1 MSSRRQ
7 AIPVESSWR
16 MVEGGENDSFDTSIV
31 PADEDPD
38 IVLSSAPSQL
48 SSGGQMSIN
57 SQDSIQDFLTSA
69 DDERVILRSPFQ
81 PTVPSA
87 RQTPRRDTTTH
98 RTPDPEFYMP
108 TVEVTGSRRSSGR
121 SSRTI
126 RPGRDDDQQGGYDLR
141 RRVGRYQSEA
151 ERGSPVK
158 RRQNTGRERL
168 YYDNDQNDR
177 DAEDGSGLKG
187 ALTTHLPAALLDV
200 FGWFFGVIGMA
211 FRFAQRPLA
220 FLLAIYFF
228 FGGLIIVQNMI
239 TKSIFVSLSPICRI
253 PGVSYLDLSFC
264 PQVPDPP
271 LTAGG
276 SGQAGG
282 RQVEFD
288 ELMGVQAQFEQ
299 VLERSA
305 DGVSLPLEM
314 KRSESSIRD
323 LRTMVRYSE
332 LTAREELVQE
342 FDGYIDTARRST
354 SELQKFNT
362 HVGSAVDSVISIN
375 KWTARYLDSFD
386 GDLQRSQGNDDGG
399 GLLGGFASWVFYPF
413 QPMTTGVFDERA
425 LVDKYIEHTSLVSDR
440 ISTLILEAQS
450 VLRHLTKAEDHL
462 SLIYEIVTRSSQSVE
477 SRRDQV
483 LWTLW
488 TLVGA
493 NSRRL
498 QGLNAQLSLLKQVDA
513 QRSAAVAQ
521 VSALIVDLERIEA
534 GLGDLRD
541 RVAEPEIARRAGG
554 QLTGGPGS
562 PRARV
567 PLSVHIETIDRGVE
581 RLEAARNRIRAAEN
595 DRIREALARGG
606 VKEERLLEG
615 D

>member
-1 MSSRRQ
+1 MSRRHE
-7 AIPVESSWR
+7 IPVESSWR
-16 MVEGGENDSFDTSIV
+16 MVEGGENDSFDTSII
-31 PADEDPD
+31 PADDDPD
-38 IVLSSAPSQL
+38 FVLSSAPSQL
-48 SSGGQMSIN
+48 SSGGQMSVG
-57 SQDSIQDFLTSA
+57 SQDSIQDFLTKA

-81 PTVPSA
+81 PTLPSA
-87 RQTPRRDTTTH
+87 RQTPRREQPH
-98 RTPDPEFYMP
+98 RTPDPEFVMP
-108 TVEVTGSRRSSGR
+108 AVEVIGSRRSSGR

-126 RPGRDDDQQGGYDLR
+126 RPVRDDDQQPSYDLR
-141 RRVGRYQSEA
+141 RRLGQRHPSEA
-151 ERGSPVK
+151 DRGSPVK
-158 RRQNTGRERL
+158 RRANNGRQRL
-168 YYDNDQNDR
+168 YYDEEEDEEDDR
-177 DAEDGSGLKG
+177 RGLKKGLASFLPG
-187 ALTTHLPAALLDV
+187 ALLNML
-200 FGWFFGVIGMA
+200 GWFFGVVGMA

-220 FLLAIYFF
+220 LLLAIYFF
-228 FGGLIIVQNMI
+228 FGGLIIVQNMV
-239 TKSIFVSLSPICRI
+239 TNSIFVSLSPVCRL

-264 PQVPDPP
+264 PHAPDPP
-271 LTAGG
+271 IVTE
-276 SGQAGG
+276 SGQTGKSH
-282 RQVEFD
+282 VEFD
-288 ELMGVQAQFEQ
+288 DLMGVQSQFEQ

-305 DGVSLPLEM
+305 SGVSLPLEM

-375 KWTARYLDSFD
+375 KWTARYLDS
-386 GDLQRSQGNDDGG
+386 LSENDPQKSRRDDG
-399 GLLGGFASWVFYPF
+399 GLLGDWASWVFYPF
-413 QPMTTGVFDERA
+413 QPTTAGTFDERA
-425 LVDKYIEHTSLVSDR
+425 LIDKYIEHTSLVSER

-477 SRRDQV
+477 SRRDQI

-498 QGLNAQLSLLKQVDA
+498 QGLNAQLSLLRQVDA

-554 QLTGGPGS
+554 SLTDGPGS

-595 DRIREALARGG
+595 DKIREALARGG
-606 VKEERLLEG
+606 VNEERLLEG
-615 D
+615 EQGSV